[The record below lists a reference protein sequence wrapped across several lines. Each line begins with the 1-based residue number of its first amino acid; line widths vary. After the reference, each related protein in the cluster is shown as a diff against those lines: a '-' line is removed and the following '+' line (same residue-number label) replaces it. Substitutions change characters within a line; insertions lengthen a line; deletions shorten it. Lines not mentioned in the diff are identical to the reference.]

1 LKGRSWLIL
10 CLTTITLVLLSSCAF
25 NLFANLELRNL
36 LTSGTVG
43 QRLEAAS
50 NALSGGNYDA
60 AIALA
65 ASVIN
70 QKLGLELKVE
80 DLEKLLD
87 STSTVYELAQA
98 IQNATV
104 TEDVLDA
111 VKILVEAVAL
121 KTEKDI
127 ANLADEVIDIL
138 QELGIDL
145 TPSRSESNNSNFW
158 AEFETNAG
166 TIVKFLA
173 ETFDGRYTLKLLTS
187 GYYFIATNIATNAT
201 DNTLPA
207 VLCSLY
213 DIGYMFN
220 LLLDLNDDGN
230 VTDEKFV
237 KDVITNPASIVEFS
251 QQATSGL
258 HNDIED
264 CREFIEAYGILK
276 DMFDILSIS
285 ATFTTLDATALY
297 EKEHISDIF
306 NTLFGE

>member
-36 LTSGTVG
+36 LTSGTVE

-70 QKLGLELKVE
+70 KKLGLELEVE
-80 DLEKLLD
+80 VLEKLLD
-87 STSTVYELAQA
+87 STSTVYDLAQA
-98 IQNATV
+98 IQSATV
-104 TEDVLDA
+104 TEDLLDA

-121 KTEKDI
+121 KTKKDI
-127 ANLADEVIDIL
+127 ASLAGEVIQIL
-138 QELGIDL
+138 HELGIEL
-145 TPSRSESNNSNFW
+145 TPSKSESNGSDFW

-173 ETFDGRYTLKLLTS
+173 ETFDGRNALKLLTS
-187 GYYFIATNIATNAT
+187 GYYFIATNAT
-201 DNTLPA
+201 DNTLSA

-220 LLLDLNDDGN
+220 LLLDIDDDGN

-237 KDVITNPASIVEFS
+237 KDVISNPASIVEFS

-258 HNDIED
+258 YNDTKD
-264 CREFIEAYGILK
+264 CEEFIWAYGILK
-276 DMFDILSIS
+276 DMFEILSIS
-285 ATFTTLDATALY
+285 ATFTTLDATDLSY
-297 EKEHISDIF
+297 KQHISDVFEI
-306 NTLFGE
+306 LFGE

>member
-36 LTSGTVG
+36 LTSGTLE

-50 NALSGGNYDA
+50 NALSGRNYDA

-70 QKLGLELKVE
+70 ERLKLKLNVE
-80 DLEKLLD
+80 VMEKLLD
-87 STSTVYELAQA
+87 STSTVYELAQK
-98 IQNATV
+98 IQSATD
-104 TEDVLDA
+104 TELLDA

-127 ANLADEVIDIL
+127 ANLAHGVIPIL
-138 QELGIDL
+138 QELGIEL
-145 TPSRSESNNSNFW
+145 TPSKSKSNGSDFW

-187 GYYFIATNIATNAT
+187 GYYFVTKNST
-201 DNTLPA
+201 DKTLPA

-258 HNDIED
+258 YNDTKD
-264 CREFIEAYGILK
+264 CEEFIWAYEILK
-276 DMFDILSIS
+276 EMFDILSIS
-285 ATFTTLDATALY
+285 ATFTTLDTTTLY
-297 EKEHISDIF
+297 EKEHILDIF

>member
-1 LKGRSWLIL
+1 MKGRSWLIL

-36 LTSGTVG
+36 LASGTLE

-70 QKLGLELKVE
+70 EKLNLGLTVE
-80 DLEKLLD
+80 VLEKLLD

-98 IQNATV
+98 IQSATV

-127 ANLADEVIDIL
+127 ASLADEVIEIL
-138 QELGIDL
+138 QQLGIDL
-145 TPSRSESNNSNFW
+145 TPSKSESNNSNFW

-187 GYYFIATNIATNAT
+187 GYYFVTKNST
-201 DNTLPA
+201 DNTLSA

-258 HNDIED
+258 YNDTKD
-264 CREFIEAYGILK
+264 CEEFIWAYGILK

-285 ATFTTLDATALY
+285 ATFTTLDATDLSD
-297 EKEHISDIF
+297 KQHISDVFEI
-306 NTLFGE
+306 LFGE

>member
-1 LKGRSWLIL
+1 MKGRSWLIL

-36 LTSGTVG
+36 LTSGTLE

-50 NALSGGNYDA
+50 NALSGRNYDA

-70 QKLGLELKVE
+70 ERLKLKLNVE
-80 DLEKLLD
+80 VMEKLLD
-87 STSTVYELAQA
+87 STSTVYELAQK
-98 IQNATV
+98 IQSATD
-104 TEDVLDA
+104 TELLDA

-127 ANLADEVIDIL
+127 ARLAHGVIPIL

-145 TPSRSESNNSNFW
+145 TPSKSESNNSNFW
-158 AEFETNAG
+158 AQFETNAG

-187 GYYFIATNIATNAT
+187 GYYFVTKNST
-201 DNTLPA
+201 DKTLPA

-258 HNDIED
+258 YNDTKD
-264 CREFIEAYGILK
+264 CEEFIWAYEILK
-276 DMFDILSIS
+276 EMFDILSIS
-285 ATFTTLDATALY
+285 ATFTTLDTTTLY

>member
-297 EKEHISDIF
+297 E
-306 NTLFGE
+306 N

>member
-1 LKGRSWLIL
+1 MKGRSWLIL

-36 LTSGTVG
+36 LTSGTVE

-70 QKLGLELKVE
+70 EKLNLGLTVE
-80 DLEKLLD
+80 VLEKLLD
-87 STSTVYELAQA
+87 STSIVDDLAQA
-98 IQNATV
+98 IKDATD
-104 TEDVLDA
+104 TKLLDA

-121 KTEKDI
+121 KTKKDI
-127 ANLADEVIDIL
+127 ASLADEVIQIL
-138 QELGIDL
+138 HELGIEL
-145 TPSRSESNNSNFW
+145 TPSKSESNNSNFW
-158 AEFETNAG
+158 AQFETNVG

-173 ETFDGRYTLKLLTS
+173 KTFDGRYTLKLLTS
-187 GYYFIATNIATNAT
+187 GYYFIATNAT

-220 LLLDLNDDGN
+220 LLLDIDDDGN

-258 HNDIED
+258 YNDEKD
-264 CREFIEAYGILK
+264 CEEFIWAYGILK
-276 DMFDILSIS
+276 DMFEILQIS
-285 ATFTTLDATALY
+285 ATFTTLDAMALFNTRY
-297 EKEHISDIF
+297 ISDVFEI
-306 NTLFGE
+306 LFGE

>member
-1 LKGRSWLIL
+1 
-10 CLTTITLVLLSSCAF
+10 
-25 NLFANLELRNL
+25 L

-50 NALSGGNYDA
+50 NALSGRNYDA

-70 QKLGLELKVE
+70 ERLKLELNVE
-80 DLEKLLD
+80 VLEKLLD
-87 STSTVYELAQA
+87 STSTVYDLAQA
-98 IQNATV
+98 IQSATV

-127 ANLADEVIDIL
+127 ANLAPEVIQIL
-138 QELGIDL
+138 QELGIEL
-145 TPSRSESNNSNFW
+145 TPSRSKSNNSNFW
-158 AEFETNAG
+158 AQFETNAG

-187 GYYFIATNIATNAT
+187 GYYFVTKNST
-201 DNTLPA
+201 DKTLPA

-220 LLLDLNDDGN
+220 LLLDLNHDGN

-251 QQATSGL
+251 QEATSGL
-258 HNDIED
+258 YNDAKD
-264 CREFIEAYGILK
+264 CEEFIWAYGILK
-276 DMFDILSIS
+276 DMFEILQIS
-285 ATFTTLDATALY
+285 ATFTTLDTTTLY
-297 EKEHISDIF
+297 EKEHILDIF

>member
-1 LKGRSWLIL
+1 MKGRSWLIL

-36 LTSGTVG
+36 LTSGTLE

-50 NALSGGNYDA
+50 NALSGRNYDA

-70 QKLGLELKVE
+70 EKLRLELQVE
-80 DLEKLLD
+80 VLEKLLD
-87 STSTVYELAQA
+87 SASTVYDLAQA
-98 IQNATV
+98 IQSATV
-104 TEDVLDA
+104 TEDLLDA
-111 VKILVEAVAL
+111 VKILVEAVAR

-127 ANLADEVIDIL
+127 ARLVEKVEEVIPIL
-138 QELGIDL
+138 QELGIEL
-145 TPSRSESNNSNFW
+145 TPSRSKSNGSDFW

-187 GYYFIATNIATNAT
+187 GYYFIATNAT

-258 HNDIED
+258 YNDTKD
-264 CREFIEAYGILK
+264 CEEFIWAYEILAE
-276 DMFDILSIS
+276 MFDILSIS
-285 ATFTTLDATALY
+285 ATFTTLDTTTLY
-297 EKEHISDIF
+297 EKEHILDIF

>member
-1 LKGRSWLIL
+1 MKGRSWLIL

-70 QKLGLELKVE
+70 EKLRLELQVE
-80 DLEKLLD
+80 VLEKLLD
-87 STSTVYELAQA
+87 STSTVYDLAQA
-98 IQNATV
+98 IQSATV

-127 ANLADEVIDIL
+127 ARLVEEVEEVIQIL

-145 TPSRSESNNSNFW
+145 TPSRSRSNNSNFW
-158 AEFETNAG
+158 AQFETYAG

-187 GYYFIATNIATNAT
+187 GYYFIATNAT
-201 DNTLPA
+201 DKTLPA

-237 KDVITNPASIVEFS
+237 KDVITNPASIVELS
-251 QQATSGL
+251 EEATSGL
-258 HNDIED
+258 YNDAKD
-264 CREFIEAYGILK
+264 CEEFIWAYEILK
-276 DMFDILSIS
+276 EMFDILSIS
-285 ATFTTLDATALY
+285 ATFTTLDTTTLY
-297 EKEHISDIF
+297 EKEHILDIF

>member
-1 LKGRSWLIL
+1 
-10 CLTTITLVLLSSCAF
+10 LVLLSSCAF

-36 LTSGTVG
+36 LTSGTVE

-70 QKLGLELKVE
+70 ERLKLKLNVE
-80 DLEKLLD
+80 VMEKLLD

-98 IQNATV
+98 IQSATV

-127 ANLADEVIDIL
+127 ARLVEEVEEVIQIL

-173 ETFDGRYTLKLLTS
+173 KTFDGRYTLKLLTS
-187 GYYFIATNIATNAT
+187 GYYFIATNAT
-201 DNTLPA
+201 DKTLPA

-220 LLLDLNDDGN
+220 LLLDLNNDGN

-264 CREFIEAYGILK
+264 CREFIEAYGILAE
-276 DMFDILSIS
+276 MFEILRIS
-285 ATFTTLDATALY
+285 ATFTTLDATDLSNAL
-297 EKEHISDIF
+297 HIYDVFEI
-306 NTLFGE
+306 LFGE

>member
-43 QRLEAAS
+43 QRLKAAS
-50 NALSGGNYDA
+50 NALSGRNYDA

-70 QKLGLELKVE
+70 EKLNLGLTVE
-80 DLEKLLD
+80 VLEKLLD

-98 IQNATV
+98 IQSATV

-127 ANLADEVIDIL
+127 ASLADEVIQIL

-145 TPSRSESNNSNFW
+145 TPSRSKSNNSNFW
-158 AEFETNAG
+158 AQFETNAG

-187 GYYFIATNIATNAT
+187 GYYFVTKNST
-201 DNTLPA
+201 DKTLPA

-237 KDVITNPASIVEFS
+237 KDVISNPASIFELS
-251 QQATSGL
+251 EQATSGL
-258 HNDIED
+258 YNDTKD
-264 CREFIEAYGILK
+264 CEEFIWAYGILK
-276 DMFDILSIS
+276 EMFDILSIS
-285 ATFTTLDATALY
+285 ATFTTLDATALSNTRY
-297 EKEHISDIF
+297 ISDVFEI
-306 NTLFGE
+306 LFGE

>member
-1 LKGRSWLIL
+1 MKGRSWLIL

-25 NLFANLELRNL
+25 NLFANSELRNL
-36 LTSGTVG
+36 LTSGTVS
-43 QRLEAAS
+43 QKLEAAS

-70 QKLGLELKVE
+70 EKSGLELKVE

-104 TEDVLDA
+104 TEDLLDA
-111 VKILVEAVAL
+111 VKILVEAVAF
-121 KTEKDI
+121 KTKKDI
-127 ANLADEVIDIL
+127 ASLADEVIQIL
-138 QELGIDL
+138 HELGIDL
-145 TPSRSESNNSNFW
+145 TPSKSESNNSNFW
-158 AEFETNAG
+158 EEFETNAG

-173 ETFDGRYTLKLLTS
+173 ETFDGRNALKLLTS
-187 GYYFIATNIATNAT
+187 GYYFVTKNST

-207 VLCSLY
+207 VMCSLY

-237 KDVITNPASIVEFS
+237 KDVISNPASIVEFS

-258 HNDIED
+258 YDDAKD
-264 CREFIEAYGILK
+264 CEEFIWAYEILEE
-276 DMFDILSIS
+276 MFDILSIS
-285 ATFTTLDATALY
+285 ATFTTLDATALSNTRY
-297 EKEHISDIF
+297 ISDVFEI
-306 NTLFGE
+306 LFGE

>member
-36 LTSGTVG
+36 LTSGTVE

-50 NALSGGNYDA
+50 NALSGRNYDA

-70 QKLGLELKVE
+70 ERLKLKLNVE
-80 DLEKLLD
+80 VMEKLLD
-87 STSTVYELAQA
+87 STSTVYELAQK
-98 IQNATV
+98 IQSATV
-104 TEDVLDA
+104 TEDLLDA
-111 VKILVEAVAL
+111 VKILVEAVAR

-127 ANLADEVIDIL
+127 ANLAHEVIPIL
-138 QELGIDL
+138 QELGIEL
-145 TPSRSESNNSNFW
+145 TPSKSKSNGSDFW

-187 GYYFIATNIATNAT
+187 GYYFVTKNST
-201 DNTLPA
+201 DKTLPA

-258 HNDIED
+258 YNDTKD
-264 CREFIEAYGILK
+264 CEEFIWAYEILAEMFGILH
-276 DMFDILSIS
+276 IQ
-285 ATFTTLDATALY
+285 ATFTTLDATTLY
-297 EKEHISDIF
+297 EKEHILDIF

>member
-36 LTSGTVG
+36 LTSGTLE

-50 NALSGGNYDA
+50 NALSGRNYDA

-70 QKLGLELKVE
+70 ERLKLKLNVE
-80 DLEKLLD
+80 VMEKLLD
-87 STSTVYELAQA
+87 STSTVYELAQK
-98 IQNATV
+98 IQSATD
-104 TEDVLDA
+104 TELLDE

-127 ANLADEVIDIL
+127 ANLAHGVIPIL
-138 QELGIDL
+138 QELGIEL
-145 TPSRSESNNSNFW
+145 TPSKSKSNGSDFW

-187 GYYFIATNIATNAT
+187 GYYFVTKNST
-201 DNTLPA
+201 DKTLPA

-237 KDVITNPASIVEFS
+237 KDVITNPASIVELS
-251 QQATSGL
+251 EEATSGL
-258 HNDIED
+258 YNDAKD
-264 CREFIEAYGILK
+264 CEEFIWAYEILK
-276 DMFDILSIS
+276 EMFDILSIS
-285 ATFTTLDATALY
+285 ATFTTLDTTTLY
-297 EKEHISDIF
+297 EKEHILDIF

>member
-1 LKGRSWLIL
+1 MKGRSWLIL

-36 LTSGTVG
+36 LTSGTLE

-50 NALSGGNYDA
+50 NALSGRNYDA

-70 QKLGLELKVE
+70 ENLRLNLNVE
-80 DLEKLLD
+80 VLEKLLD

-98 IQNATV
+98 IQSATD
-104 TEDVLDA
+104 TELLDA

-127 ANLADEVIDIL
+127 ANLAHEVIPIL
-138 QELGIDL
+138 QELGIEL
-145 TPSRSESNNSNFW
+145 TPSKSKSNNSNFW
-158 AEFETNAG
+158 AQFETNAG

-187 GYYFIATNIATNAT
+187 GYYFVTKNST
-201 DNTLPA
+201 DKTLPA

-237 KDVITNPASIVEFS
+237 KDVITNPASIVKFS
-251 QQATSGL
+251 EEATSGL
-258 HNDIED
+258 YSDTKD
-264 CREFIEAYGILK
+264 CEEFIWAYEILK
-276 DMFDILSIS
+276 DMFEILQIS
-285 ATFTTLDATALY
+285 ATFTILDATALSNTRY
-297 EKEHISDIF
+297 ISDVFEI
-306 NTLFGE
+306 LFGE

>member
-36 LTSGTVG
+36 LTSGTLE

-70 QKLGLELKVE
+70 ERLKLELNVE
-80 DLEKLLD
+80 VLEKLLD
-87 STSTVYELAQA
+87 STSTVYDLAQK
-98 IQNATV
+98 IQSATD
-104 TEDVLDA
+104 TELLDA

-121 KTEKDI
+121 KTKKNI
-127 ANLADEVIDIL
+127 ASLAHEVIPIL
-138 QELGIDL
+138 QELGIEL
-145 TPSRSESNNSNFW
+145 TPSKSKSNGSDFW
-158 AEFETNAG
+158 AQFETNAG

-173 ETFDGRYTLKLLTS
+173 KTFDGRYTLKLLTS
-187 GYYFIATNIATNAT
+187 GYYFVTKNST
-201 DNTLPA
+201 DKTLPA

-258 HNDIED
+258 YNDAKD
-264 CREFIEAYGILK
+264 CEEFIWAYEILK
-276 DMFDILSIS
+276 EMFPILSIS
-285 ATFTTLDATALY
+285 ATFTTLDATDLY
-297 EKEHISDIF
+297 EKEHILDIF

>member
-1 LKGRSWLIL
+1 MKGRSWLIL

-36 LTSGTVG
+36 LTSGTVE

-50 NALSGGNYDA
+50 NALSGRNYDA

-70 QKLGLELKVE
+70 ERLKLKLNVE
-80 DLEKLLD
+80 VMEKLLD
-87 STSTVYELAQA
+87 STSTVYELAQK
-98 IQNATV
+98 IQSATV
-104 TEDVLDA
+104 TEDLLDA
-111 VKILVEAVAL
+111 VKILVEAVAR

-127 ANLADEVIDIL
+127 ANLAHEVIPIL
-138 QELGIDL
+138 QELGIEL
-145 TPSRSESNNSNFW
+145 TPSKSKSNGSDFW

-187 GYYFIATNIATNAT
+187 GYYFVTKNST
-201 DNTLPA
+201 DKTLPA

-237 KDVITNPASIVEFS
+237 KDVITNPASIVELS
-251 QQATSGL
+251 EEATSGL
-258 HNDIED
+258 YNDAKD
-264 CREFIEAYGILK
+264 CEEFIWAYEILK
-276 DMFDILSIS
+276 EMFDILSIS
-285 ATFTTLDATALY
+285 ATFTTLDTTTLY
-297 EKEHISDIF
+297 EKEHILDIF

>member
-1 LKGRSWLIL
+1 MKRRSWLIL

-25 NLFANLELRNL
+25 NLSANLELRNL
-36 LTSGTVG
+36 LTSGTVE

-70 QKLGLELKVE
+70 EKLKLKLTVE
-80 DLEKLLD
+80 VLEKLLD

-98 IQNATV
+98 IQSATV

-127 ANLADEVIDIL
+127 ASLADEVIQIL

-145 TPSRSESNNSNFW
+145 TPSKSESNNSNFW

-173 ETFDGRYTLKLLTS
+173 ETFDGRNALKLLTS
-187 GYYFIATNIATNAT
+187 GYYFIATNTT

-237 KDVITNPASIVEFS
+237 KDVISNPASIVEFS
-251 QQATSGL
+251 KQATSGL
-258 HNDIED
+258 YSDTKD
-264 CREFIEAYGILK
+264 CEEFIWAYGILK
-276 DMFDILSIS
+276 EMFDILSIS
-285 ATFTTLDATALY
+285 ATFPTLDATALSD
-297 EKEHISDIF
+297 KQHISDVFEI
-306 NTLFGE
+306 LFGE

>member
-36 LTSGTVG
+36 LTTGTVE

-70 QKLGLELKVE
+70 EKLELNLTVE
-80 DLEKLLD
+80 VLEKLLD

-104 TEDVLDA
+104 TEDLLDA

-127 ANLADEVIDIL
+127 ASLADEVIEIL
-138 QELGIDL
+138 QQLGIYL
-145 TPSRSESNNSNFW
+145 TPSKSESNGSDFW

-173 ETFDGRYTLKLLTS
+173 KTFDGRYTLKLLTS
-187 GYYFIATNIATNAT
+187 GYYFIATNAT

-213 DIGYMFN
+213 DISYMFN

-237 KDVITNPASIVEFS
+237 KDVISNPASIVEFS

-258 HNDIED
+258 YNDAKD
-264 CREFIEAYGILK
+264 CEEFIWAYEILAE
-276 DMFDILSIS
+276 MFEILDIQ
-285 ATFTTLDATALY
+285 ATFETLDATTLS

>member
-1 LKGRSWLIL
+1 
-10 CLTTITLVLLSSCAF
+10 
-25 NLFANLELRNL
+25 L
-36 LTSGTVG
+36 LTSGTLE

-50 NALSGGNYDA
+50 NALSGRNYDA

-70 QKLGLELKVE
+70 KKLSLGLTVE
-80 DLEKLLD
+80 VLEKLLD
-87 STSTVYELAQA
+87 STSTVYDLAQA
-98 IQNATV
+98 IQSATV

-127 ANLADEVIDIL
+127 ANLAYGVIPIL

-145 TPSRSESNNSNFW
+145 TPSRSKSNSSDFW

-187 GYYFIATNIATNAT
+187 GYYFVTKNST
-201 DNTLPA
+201 DKTLPA

-237 KDVITNPASIVEFS
+237 KDVITNPASIVELS
-251 QQATSGL
+251 EEATSGL
-258 HNDIED
+258 YNDAKD
-264 CREFIEAYGILK
+264 CEEFIWAYEILK
-276 DMFDILSIS
+276 EMFDILSIS
-285 ATFTTLDATALY
+285 ATFTTLDTTTLY
-297 EKEHISDIF
+297 EKEHILDIF

>member
-1 LKGRSWLIL
+1 MKGRSWLIL

-36 LTSGTVG
+36 LTTGTVK

-70 QKLGLELKVE
+70 EKLNLGLTVE
-80 DLEKLLD
+80 VLEKLLD

-98 IQNATV
+98 IQSATV

-127 ANLADEVIDIL
+127 ASLADEVIQIL
-138 QELGIDL
+138 HELGIDL
-145 TPSRSESNNSNFW
+145 TPSKSKSNGSDFW

-187 GYYFIATNIATNAT
+187 GYYFVTKNST
-201 DNTLPA
+201 DKTLPA

-237 KDVITNPASIVEFS
+237 KDVISNPASIVEFS

-258 HNDIED
+258 YNDAKD
-264 CREFIEAYGILK
+264 CEEFIWAYGILAE
-276 DMFDILSIS
+276 MFDILDIQ
-285 ATFTTLDATALY
+285 ATFETFDATTLS

>member
-36 LTSGTVG
+36 LTSGTVE

-70 QKLGLELKVE
+70 EKLRLELQVE
-80 DLEKLLD
+80 VLEKLLD
-87 STSTVYELAQA
+87 STSTVYDLAQA
-98 IQNATV
+98 IQSATV

-127 ANLADEVIDIL
+127 ARLVEEVEEVIPIL

-145 TPSRSESNNSNFW
+145 TPSRSKSNSSDFW

-187 GYYFIATNIATNAT
+187 GYYFIATNAT

-213 DIGYMFN
+213 DIGTCSTYF
-220 LLLDLNDDGN
+220 
-230 VTDEKFV
+230 
-237 KDVITNPASIVEFS
+237 
-251 QQATSGL
+251 
-258 HNDIED
+258 
-264 CREFIEAYGILK
+264 
-276 DMFDILSIS
+276 
-285 ATFTTLDATALY
+285 
-297 EKEHISDIF
+297 
-306 NTLFGE
+306 

>member
-1 LKGRSWLIL
+1 MKGRSWLIL

-25 NLFANLELRNL
+25 NLFANFELRNL
-36 LTSGTVG
+36 LTSGTVE

-70 QKLGLELKVE
+70 EKLGLELKVE

-98 IQNATV
+98 IQSATL
-104 TEDVLDA
+104 TEDLLDA
-111 VKILVEAVAL
+111 VKILVEAVAF

-127 ANLADEVIDIL
+127 SSLADEVIEIL
-138 QELGIDL
+138 QDLGIDL
-145 TPSRSESNNSNFW
+145 GFTKSKSNGSDFW
-158 AEFETNAG
+158 AQFETNAG
-166 TIVKFLA
+166 TIVKLLA
-173 ETFDGRYTLKLLTS
+173 ETFDGRNALKLLTS
-187 GYYFIATNIATNAT
+187 GYYFIATNAT

-220 LLLDLNDDGN
+220 LLLDIDDDGN
-230 VTDEKFV
+230 VSDEKFV

-251 QQATSGL
+251 EQATSGL
-258 HNDIED
+258 YNDAKD
-264 CREFIEAYGILK
+264 CEEFIWAYEILE
-276 DMFDILSIS
+276 DMFEILSIQ
-285 ATFTTLDATALY
+285 ATFETLDATTLS

>member
-1 LKGRSWLIL
+1 M
-10 CLTTITLVLLSSCAF
+10 VLLSSCAF

-36 LTSGTVG
+36 LTSGTVE

-50 NALSGGNYDA
+50 NALSGRNYDA

-70 QKLGLELKVE
+70 ERLKLKLNVE
-80 DLEKLLD
+80 VMEKLLD
-87 STSTVYELAQA
+87 STSTVYELAQK
-98 IQNATV
+98 IQSATV
-104 TEDVLDA
+104 TEDLLDA
-111 VKILVEAVAL
+111 VKILVEAVAR

-127 ANLADEVIDIL
+127 ANLAHEVIPIL
-138 QELGIDL
+138 QELGIEL
-145 TPSRSESNNSNFW
+145 TPSKSKSNGSDFW

-187 GYYFIATNIATNAT
+187 GYYFVTKNST
-201 DNTLPA
+201 DKTLPA

-258 HNDIED
+258 YNDTKD
-264 CREFIEAYGILK
+264 CEEFIWAYEILIE
-276 DMFDILSIS
+276 MFPILSIS
-285 ATFTTLDATALY
+285 ATFTTLDTTTLY
-297 EKEHISDIF
+297 EKEHILDIF

>member
-187 GYYFIATNIATNAT
+187 GYYFDRNER
-201 DNTLPA
+201 
-207 VLCSLY
+207 Y
-213 DIGYMFN
+213 
-220 LLLDLNDDGN
+220 
-230 VTDEKFV
+230 
-237 KDVITNPASIVEFS
+237 
-251 QQATSGL
+251 
-258 HNDIED
+258 
-264 CREFIEAYGILK
+264 R
-276 DMFDILSIS
+276 
-285 ATFTTLDATALY
+285 
-297 EKEHISDIF
+297 
-306 NTLFGE
+306 

>member
-1 LKGRSWLIL
+1 MKGRSWLIL

-43 QRLEAAS
+43 QRLKAAS
-50 NALSGGNYDA
+50 NALSGRNYDA

-70 QKLGLELKVE
+70 EKLNLGLTVE
-80 DLEKLLD
+80 VLEKLLD

-98 IQNATV
+98 IQSATV
-104 TEDVLDA
+104 TEDLLDA

-127 ANLADEVIDIL
+127 ASLADEVIQIL

-145 TPSRSESNNSNFW
+145 TPSRSKSNNSNFW
-158 AEFETNAG
+158 AQFETNAG

-187 GYYFIATNIATNAT
+187 GYYFVTKNST
-201 DNTLPA
+201 DKTLPA

-237 KDVITNPASIVEFS
+237 KDVISNPASIFELS
-251 QQATSGL
+251 EQATSGL
-258 HNDIED
+258 YNDTKD
-264 CREFIEAYGILK
+264 CEEFIWAYGILK
-276 DMFDILSIS
+276 EMFDILSIS
-285 ATFTTLDATALY
+285 ATFTTLDATALSNTRY
-297 EKEHISDIF
+297 ISDVFEI
-306 NTLFGE
+306 LFGE

>member
-36 LTSGTVG
+36 LTTGTVK

-70 QKLGLELKVE
+70 EKLNLGLTVE
-80 DLEKLLD
+80 VLEKLLD

-98 IQNATV
+98 IQNATD
-104 TEDVLDA
+104 TELLDA

-127 ANLADEVIDIL
+127 ASLADEVIQIL
-138 QELGIDL
+138 HELGIDL
-145 TPSRSESNNSNFW
+145 TPSKSKSNGSDFW

-187 GYYFIATNIATNAT
+187 GYYFVTKNST
-201 DNTLPA
+201 DKTLPA

-237 KDVITNPASIVEFS
+237 KDVISNPASIFEFS

-258 HNDIED
+258 YNDIED
-264 CREFIEAYGILK
+264 CREFIQAYEILAE
-276 DMFDILSIS
+276 MFDILDIQ
-285 ATFTTLDATALY
+285 ATFETFDATTLS

>member
-1 LKGRSWLIL
+1 MKGRSWLIL

-36 LTSGTVG
+36 LTSGTLE

-50 NALSGGNYDA
+50 NALSGRNYDA

-70 QKLGLELKVE
+70 KKLNLGLTVE
-80 DLEKLLD
+80 VLEKLLD
-87 STSTVYELAQA
+87 STSTVYDLAQA
-98 IQNATV
+98 IQSATV

-127 ANLADEVIDIL
+127 ANLAYGVIPIL

-145 TPSRSESNNSNFW
+145 TPSRSKSNSSDFW

-187 GYYFIATNIATNAT
+187 GYYFVTKNST
-201 DNTLPA
+201 DKTLPA

-258 HNDIED
+258 YNDTKD
-264 CREFIEAYGILK
+264 CEEFIWAYGILAE
-276 DMFDILSIS
+276 MFDILSIS
-285 ATFTTLDATALY
+285 ATFTTLDATTLSNTRY
-297 EKEHISDIF
+297 ISDVFEI
-306 NTLFGE
+306 LFGE

>member
-1 LKGRSWLIL
+1 
-10 CLTTITLVLLSSCAF
+10 
-25 NLFANLELRNL
+25 L
-36 LTSGTVG
+36 LTSGTVE

-50 NALSGGNYDA
+50 NALSGRNYDA

-70 QKLGLELKVE
+70 ERLKLKLNVE
-80 DLEKLLD
+80 VMEKLLD
-87 STSTVYELAQA
+87 STSTVYELAQK
-98 IQNATV
+98 IQSATV
-104 TEDVLDA
+104 TEDLLDA
-111 VKILVEAVAL
+111 VKILVEAVAR

-127 ANLADEVIDIL
+127 ANLAHEVIPIL
-138 QELGIDL
+138 QELGIEL
-145 TPSRSESNNSNFW
+145 TPSKSKSNGSDFW

-187 GYYFIATNIATNAT
+187 GYYFVTKNST
-201 DNTLPA
+201 DKTLPA

-237 KDVITNPASIVEFS
+237 KDVITNPASIVELS
-251 QQATSGL
+251 EEATSGL
-258 HNDIED
+258 YNDAKD
-264 CREFIEAYGILK
+264 CEEFIWAYEILK
-276 DMFDILSIS
+276 EMFDILSIS
-285 ATFTTLDATALY
+285 ATFTTLDTTTLY
-297 EKEHISDIF
+297 EKEHILDIF

>member
-70 QKLGLELKVE
+70 EKLRLELQVE
-80 DLEKLLD
+80 VLEKLLD
-87 STSTVYELAQA
+87 STSTVYDLAQA
-98 IQNATV
+98 IQSATV

-127 ANLADEVIDIL
+127 ASLADEVIQIL

-158 AEFETNAG
+158 AQFETNAG

-173 ETFDGRYTLKLLTS
+173 KTFDGRYTLKLLTS
-187 GYYFIATNIATNAT
+187 GYYFIATNAT

-237 KDVITNPASIVEFS
+237 KDVITNPASIVELS
-251 QQATSGL
+251 EEATSGL
-258 HNDIED
+258 YNDAKD
-264 CREFIEAYGILK
+264 CEEFIWAYEILK
-276 DMFDILSIS
+276 EMFDILSIS
-285 ATFTTLDATALY
+285 ATFTTLDTTTLY
-297 EKEHISDIF
+297 EKEHILDIF

>member
-1 LKGRSWLIL
+1 M
-10 CLTTITLVLLSSCAF
+10 
-25 NLFANLELRNL
+25 ELRNL
-36 LTSGTVG
+36 LASGTLE

-70 QKLGLELKVE
+70 EKLNLGLTVE
-80 DLEKLLD
+80 VLEKLLD

-98 IQNATV
+98 IQSATV

-127 ANLADEVIDIL
+127 ASLADEVIEIL
-138 QELGIDL
+138 QQLGIDL
-145 TPSRSESNNSNFW
+145 TPSKSESNNSNFW

-187 GYYFIATNIATNAT
+187 GYYFVTKNST
-201 DNTLPA
+201 DNTLSA

-258 HNDIED
+258 YNDTKD
-264 CREFIEAYGILK
+264 CEEFIWAYGILK

-285 ATFTTLDATALY
+285 ATFTTLDATDLSD
-297 EKEHISDIF
+297 KQHISDVFEI
-306 NTLFGE
+306 LFGE

>member
-1 LKGRSWLIL
+1 MKGRSWLIL

-36 LTSGTVG
+36 LTSGTVE

-50 NALSGGNYDA
+50 NALSGRNYDA

-70 QKLGLELKVE
+70 ERLKLKLNVE
-80 DLEKLLD
+80 VMEKLLD
-87 STSTVYELAQA
+87 STSTVYELAQK
-98 IQNATV
+98 IQSATD
-104 TEDVLDA
+104 TELLDA

-127 ANLADEVIDIL
+127 ARLVEEVEEVIQIL

-173 ETFDGRYTLKLLTS
+173 KTFDGRYTLKLLTS
-187 GYYFIATNIATNAT
+187 GYYFIATNAT

-237 KDVITNPASIVEFS
+237 KDVITNPASIVELS
-251 QQATSGL
+251 EEATSGL
-258 HNDIED
+258 YNDAKD
-264 CREFIEAYGILK
+264 CEEFIWAYEILK
-276 DMFDILSIS
+276 EMFDILSIS
-285 ATFTTLDATALY
+285 ATFTTLDTTTLY
-297 EKEHISDIF
+297 EKEHILDIF

>member
-36 LTSGTVG
+36 LTSGTLE

-50 NALSGGNYDA
+50 NALSGRNYDA

-70 QKLGLELKVE
+70 ENLRLNLNVE
-80 DLEKLLD
+80 VLEKLLD

-98 IQNATV
+98 IQSATD
-104 TEDVLDA
+104 TELLDA

-127 ANLADEVIDIL
+127 ANLAHEVIPIL
-138 QELGIDL
+138 QELGIEL
-145 TPSRSESNNSNFW
+145 TPSKSKSNNSNFW
-158 AEFETNAG
+158 AQFETNAG

-187 GYYFIATNIATNAT
+187 GYYFVTKNST
-201 DNTLPA
+201 DKTLPA

-237 KDVITNPASIVEFS
+237 KDVITNPASIVKFS
-251 QQATSGL
+251 EEATSGL
-258 HNDIED
+258 YSDTKD
-264 CREFIEAYGILK
+264 CEEFIWAYEILK
-276 DMFDILSIS
+276 DMFEILQIS
-285 ATFTTLDATALY
+285 ATFTILDATALSNTRY
-297 EKEHISDIF
+297 ISDVFEI
-306 NTLFGE
+306 LFGE

>member
-43 QRLEAAS
+43 QRLKAAS
-50 NALSGGNYDA
+50 NALSGRNYDA

-70 QKLGLELKVE
+70 EKLNLGLTVE
-80 DLEKLLD
+80 VLEKLLD

-98 IQNATV
+98 IQSATV
-104 TEDVLDA
+104 TEDLLDA

-127 ANLADEVIDIL
+127 ASLADEVIQIL

-145 TPSRSESNNSNFW
+145 TPSRSKSNNSNFW
-158 AEFETNAG
+158 AQFETNAG

-187 GYYFIATNIATNAT
+187 GYYFVTKNST
-201 DNTLPA
+201 DKTLPA

-237 KDVITNPASIVEFS
+237 KDVISNPASIFELS
-251 QQATSGL
+251 EQATSGL
-258 HNDIED
+258 YNDTKD
-264 CREFIEAYGILK
+264 CEEFIWAYGILK
-276 DMFDILSIS
+276 EMFDILSIS
-285 ATFTTLDATALY
+285 ATFTTLDATALSNTRY
-297 EKEHISDIF
+297 ISDVFEI
-306 NTLFGE
+306 LFGE

>member
-1 LKGRSWLIL
+1 MKGRSWLIL

-70 QKLGLELKVE
+70 ERLKLELNVE
-80 DLEKLLD
+80 VLEKLLD
-87 STSTVYELAQA
+87 STSTVYDLAQA
-98 IQNATV
+98 IQSATV

-127 ANLADEVIDIL
+127 ANLAPEVIQIL
-138 QELGIDL
+138 QELGIEL
-145 TPSRSESNNSNFW
+145 TPSKSKSKGSNFW
-158 AEFETNAG
+158 AQFETNAG

-187 GYYFIATNIATNAT
+187 GYYLIATNAT

-220 LLLDLNDDGN
+220 LLLDLNHDGN

-258 HNDIED
+258 YNDIED
-264 CREFIEAYGILK
+264 CREFIQAYEILKEMFGILH
-276 DMFDILSIS
+276 IQ
-285 ATFTTLDATALY
+285 ATFTTLDATDLSNTRY
-297 EKEHISDIF
+297 ISDVFEI
-306 NTLFGE
+306 LFGE

>member
-36 LTSGTVG
+36 LTSGTVE

-70 QKLGLELKVE
+70 ERLKLKLNVE
-80 DLEKLLD
+80 VMEKLLD
-87 STSTVYELAQA
+87 STSTVYELAQK
-98 IQNATV
+98 IQSATV
-104 TEDVLDA
+104 TEDLLDA
-111 VKILVEAVAL
+111 VKILVEAVAR

-127 ANLADEVIDIL
+127 ANLAHGVIPIL
-138 QELGIDL
+138 QELGIEL
-145 TPSRSESNNSNFW
+145 TPSKSKSNGSDFW

-187 GYYFIATNIATNAT
+187 GYYFVTKNST
-201 DNTLPA
+201 DKTLPA

-258 HNDIED
+258 YNDTKD
-264 CREFIEAYGILK
+264 CEEFIWAYEILIE
-276 DMFDILSIS
+276 MFPILSIS
-285 ATFTTLDATALY
+285 ATFTTLDTTTLY
-297 EKEHISDIF
+297 EKEHILDIF

>member
-1 LKGRSWLIL
+1 MKGRSWLIL

-36 LTSGTVG
+36 LTSGTVE

-70 QKLGLELKVE
+70 ERLKLKLNVE
-80 DLEKLLD
+80 VMEKLLD
-87 STSTVYELAQA
+87 STSTVYELAQK
-98 IQNATV
+98 IQSATV
-104 TEDVLDA
+104 TEDLLDA
-111 VKILVEAVAL
+111 VKILVEAVAR

-127 ANLADEVIDIL
+127 ANLAHEVIPIL
-138 QELGIDL
+138 QELGIEL
-145 TPSRSESNNSNFW
+145 TPSKSKSNNSNFW

-187 GYYFIATNIATNAT
+187 GYYFVTKNST
-201 DNTLPA
+201 DKTLPA

-220 LLLDLNDDGN
+220 LLLDLNNDGN

-264 CREFIEAYGILK
+264 CREFIEAYGILAE
-276 DMFDILSIS
+276 MFEILRIS
-285 ATFTTLDATALY
+285 ATFTTLDATDLSNAL
-297 EKEHISDIF
+297 HIYDVFEI
-306 NTLFGE
+306 LFGE

>member
-36 LTSGTVG
+36 LTSGTVE

-70 QKLGLELKVE
+70 EKLNLGLTVE
-80 DLEKLLD
+80 VLEKLLD
-87 STSTVYELAQA
+87 STSIVDDLAQA
-98 IQNATV
+98 IKDATD
-104 TEDVLDA
+104 TKLLDA

-121 KTEKDI
+121 KTKKDI
-127 ANLADEVIDIL
+127 ASLADEVIQIL
-138 QELGIDL
+138 HELGIEL
-145 TPSRSESNNSNFW
+145 TPSKSESNNSNFW
-158 AEFETNAG
+158 AQFETNVG

-173 ETFDGRYTLKLLTS
+173 KTFDGRYTLKLLTS
-187 GYYFIATNIATNAT
+187 GYYFIATNAT

-220 LLLDLNDDGN
+220 LLLDIDDDGN

-258 HNDIED
+258 YNDEKD
-264 CREFIEAYGILK
+264 CEEFIWAYGILK
-276 DMFDILSIS
+276 DMFEILQIS
-285 ATFTTLDATALY
+285 ATFTTLDAMALFNTRY
-297 EKEHISDIF
+297 ISDVFEI
-306 NTLFGE
+306 LFGE